1 MCVSVCVDVYILIYK
16 KCMWVKIQG
25 TNGASRIFIHTQLP
39 TIWRFENFENFEA
52 AAAQGWQGPPA
63 PVAKQSLGLKFF
75 L

>member
-1 MCVSVCVDVYILIYK
+1 
-16 KCMWVKIQG
+16 MWVKIQG

-39 TIWRFENFENFEA
+39 TIWRFENFEA